1 MLPPPPASRQAS
13 YAYTLPRN
21 TRNPSFAPSHTR
33 RPSGYESLED
43 DEGRE
48 AHVEDDDGTFE
59 ERLAAEE
66 DLEGAGGGER
76 GLEET
81 LEKLGFGESAG
92 SSLGVGLVLTFRRL
106 SLEAVGE

>member
-1 MLPPPPASRQAS
+1 MLPPPPASRQGS
-13 YAYTLPRN
+13 YAHTLPRN

-33 RPSGYESLED
+33 RPSGYESVGDDEDRAINGED
-43 DEGRE
+43 DE
-48 AHVEDDDGTFE
+48 GTFE

-81 LEKLGFGESAG
+81 LEKLGFGESHGA
-92 SSLGVGLVLTFRRL
+92 SSRAEHQF
-106 SLEAVGE
+106 